1 MKRLVLPSLLS
12 LLFATAAL
20 GQAAPL
26 SSILIPIFLD
36 EPVHGALGSVWT
48 SQLSMHNSGSS
59 SSLIE
64 WCSGNP
70 ATNTA
75 CILIGL
81 SEADLQP
88 GETQHVLPT
97 FYPLPSGATPGRVVF
112 FSPKGIDQLAFNLR
126 IADTSR
132 GALNAG
138 TEVPVVRDKDFRTAT
153 TRLLNIPIDPRFR
166 LTFRLYQMNSGAADY
181 TLRVFDEAT
190 SALLGSTVVHV
201 VSPDIGL
208 LQLEPGYLELGDV
221 TSLVPAGTK
230 LPAAIQIEVEPLT
243 TGSAFWTFVSVT
255 NNDTQLLTLVTP
267 Q

>member
-1 MKRLVLPSLLS
+1 MKRLALLS
-12 LLFATAAL
+12 LLFATAAI
-20 GQAAPL
+20 GQAAPFGSVL
-26 SSILIPIFLD
+26 LPIFLD

-75 CILIGL
+75 CILIL
-81 SEADLQP
+81 LPEADLEP
-88 GETQHVLPT
+88 GETQHVLPA
-97 FYPLPSGATPGRVVF
+97 FYPPPSGATPGRVVF
-112 FSPKGIDQLAFNLR
+112 FYPKDIDQLAFNLR
-126 IADTSR
+126 VSDTSR
-132 GALNAG
+132 DALSAG
-138 TEVPVVRDKDFRTAT
+138 TELPVVRDKDFRTAT

-166 LTFRLYQMNSGAADY
+166 LTFRLYQMNSGGGDY

-190 SALLGSTVVHV
+190 STLLGSTAVHID
-201 VSPDIGL
+201 SPDIGL

-221 TSLVPAGTK
+221 GTLVPAGTK

-243 TGSAFWTFVSVT
+243 AGSTFWTFVSVT
-255 NNDTQLLTLVTP
+255 NNSTQQLTLVTP